1 MERLACV
8 DVPSLAL
15 QVLLKAHPEWRGR
28 PLALVAED
36 KPHAKVLQVNEPAR
50 RLRILPG
57 LRYAAAL
64 SLSRELHAGTV
75 APAEIERALGTLVER
90 LRRFTPD
97 VEPSRELPGV
107 FWLDASG
114 LERLHPSRPV
124 WARQIHDELAAAGFV
139 TTVVVGFTRFG
150 TYAVARASRGATVF
164 EQPGEEQRAAA
175 DVRLKRLDLDPA
187 VRDALTRLGVT
198 NVGEWRRLPAGGLRL
213 RFGEEAH
220 RLHALASGTV
230 WAPLLPQ
237 PAEEPLEREVDFE
250 HPESDAERLLF
261 LLKRLLDELLRE
273 LHARA
278 AALGALRLELRLDG
292 GGRHSEALRP
302 AAPTL
307 DSAQLLGL
315 VRLRLEALRRQA
327 QVGAGEGK
335 GIVALRL
342 HAEGVRAPREQLE
355 LFAQLAR
362 RDRAAAERALAR
374 LRAEFGDGVVVR
386 ARLREAHLPAARFAW
401 EPLVS
406 LKGIAPAP
414 RRVAPRPLVR
424 RLYAPPLP
432 LPHRPRREPDG
443 WLLRGLEHGRVT
455 RFIGPYLLSGG
466 WWKGEGAQREYSF
479 AEMQSGELLWIY
491 YDARRRRWLLEG
503 RVE

>member
-15 QVLLKAHPEWRGR
+15 QVLLKGHPEWRGR

-36 KPHAKVLQVNEPAR
+36 KPQAKVLQVNEQAR

-57 LRYAAAL
+57 QRYAAAL

-75 APAEIERALGTLVER
+75 APAEVAREVSALVQR

-97 VEPSRELPGV
+97 VEPSSHTPGV

-114 LERLHPSRPV
+114 LERLHPSLPL
-124 WARQIHDELAAAGFV
+124 WARQIRDELGAAGFV
-139 TTVVVGFTRFG
+139 ATVVAGFTRFG
-150 TYAVARASRGATVF
+150 TYAVARAGSGATVF
-164 EQPGEEQRAAA
+164 ERAADEERA
-175 DVRLKRLDLDPA
+175 VEGVRLARLDLDPA
-187 VRDALTRLGVT
+187 VRDALQRLGVT
-198 NVGEWRRLPAGGLRL
+198 TVGEWRRLPAGGLRL

-230 WAPLLPQ
+230 WAPLLPL
-237 PAEEPLEREVDFE
+237 PAEEPLERAVDFE
-250 HPESDAERLLF
+250 HPESDVERLLF
-261 LLKRLLDELLRE
+261 LLKRLLDELLSE

-278 AALGALRLELRLDG
+278 AALAGLALELRLDD
-292 GGRHSEALRP
+292 GGRQAEALRP

-307 DSAQLLGL
+307 DSAQILGL
-315 VRLRLEALRRQA
+315 VRLRLETLRQQA
-327 QVGAGEGK
+327 QLAAGEGK

-342 HAEGVRAPREQLE
+342 HVEGARAPREQLE

-374 LRAEFGDGVVVR
+374 LRAEFGEGVVVR

-406 LKGIAPAP
+406 LKGVAPAP
-414 RRVAPRPLVR
+414 RRAGPRPLVR
-424 RLYAPPLP
+424 RLYTPPLP

-455 RFIGPYLLSGG
+455 RFIGPYLVSGG
-466 WWKGEGAQREYSF
+466 WWKGDGVQREYSF
-479 AEMQSGELLWIY
+479 AEMESGELLWIY
-491 YDARRRRWLLEG
+491 YDVRRRQWFLEG